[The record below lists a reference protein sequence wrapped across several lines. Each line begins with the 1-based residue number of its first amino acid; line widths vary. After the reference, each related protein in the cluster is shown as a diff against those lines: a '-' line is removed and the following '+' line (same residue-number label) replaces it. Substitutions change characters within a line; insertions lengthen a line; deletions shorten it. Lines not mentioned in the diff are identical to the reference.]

1 MSKVSL
7 IQKQFLFNSLLY
19 PKDTSQH
26 IVSIFK
32 IDGYVDICRLE
43 NALNKLIK
51 QHAILHTVFNRKGK
65 EFDSSIIDAEE
76 VDFKVNRIDKKI
88 EFLGILPD
96 EIYNDIHKPFNVSEW
111 PLIRVKIWEFAN
123 NISIMTIVFHHA
135 IIDLH
140 SKNIFQSFLSRY
152 YNNQI
157 DNENEEV
164 DFETVYSDYAK
175 AENDWL
181 NTAEAGKM
189 IRFWQNYIGTPEK
202 QLPLPTDH
210 QRPGIR
216 SKQGKRI
223 FFSFSNEDSTYVLKY
238 AKDNLVDVFTV
249 MLSAYGTLLR
259 DITGQNDV
267 TIGVPFS
274 NRRKEINKQVFGPV
288 LNILPLKIDLTEDNA
303 RNLIQQVR
311 KTMLMAH
318 RNQELPF
325 LYLLDHLQYQKSFSS
340 FPVFQVGFTREDE
353 MELSFNDLIIESI
366 PFEREGAQLD
376 IFLTYWLKENKIHG
390 YFEYASDLFNV
401 TTIEQWIQQ
410 YKNILITMA
419 WR

>member
-249 MLSAYGTLLR
+249 LLSAYGTLLR

>member
-51 QHAILHTVFNRKGK
+51 QHTILHTVFNRKGK
-65 EFDSSIIDAEE
+65 EFDSSIIDSEE

-111 PLIRVKIWEFAN
+111 PLIRVKTWEFAN

-164 DFETVYSDYAK
+164 GFETVYSDYAK

-376 IFLTYWLKENKIHG
+376 IFLTYWLKENKIQG

-419 WR
+419 